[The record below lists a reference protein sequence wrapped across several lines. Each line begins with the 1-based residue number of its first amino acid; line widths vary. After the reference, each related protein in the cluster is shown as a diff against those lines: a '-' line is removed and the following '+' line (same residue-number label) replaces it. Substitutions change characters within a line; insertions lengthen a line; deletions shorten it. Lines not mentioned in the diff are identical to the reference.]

1 MSANPTPRLI
11 TVHDFLSA
19 RARGVKLTVL
29 TAYDY
34 STARLLDE
42 TGVDCILVG
51 DSLGM
56 VMQGNPHC
64 LTVTLDE
71 MIYHSRCVARAVK
84 HALIVTDMP
93 FMTYQVSV
101 EEAIRNAG
109 RLVQEGGAH
118 TVKLEGGVRVAKTIE
133 TIVKAQ
139 IPVMGHVGMTPQS
152 VQAFGG
158 FRVQRDEQQILDD
171 AKAVADAGAF
181 AVVLECIPAELA
193 ARITES
199 LPIPTIGIGA
209 GLGCDGQVLVIHDLL
224 GLYDE
229 IHPKFVKRYAELG
242 AATRE
247 AVRNYCAEV
256 RSGEFPKPEH
266 EFK

>member
-1 MSANPTPRLI
+1 MSANPTPRVI
-11 TVHDFLSA
+11 TVPDFLTA

-34 STARLLDE
+34 PTARVLDE
-42 TGVDCILVG
+42 SGVDCVLVG

-56 VMQGNPHC
+56 VVQGNPHC

-71 MIYHSRCVARAVK
+71 MIYHTKCVARAVK

-93 FMTYQVSV
+93 FMTYQVTA
-101 EEAIRNAG
+101 EEALRNAG

-118 TVKLEGGVRVAKTIE
+118 AVKLEGGVRVATTIE
-133 TIVKAQ
+133 AIVKAQ

-152 VQAFGG
+152 VRSFGG
-158 FRVQRDEQQILDD
+158 FRVQREEQQIRDD

-181 AVVLECIPAELA
+181 ALVLECIPAELA
-193 ARITES
+193 ARITTDS
-199 LPIPTIGIGA
+199 PIPTIGIGA
-209 GLGCDGQVLVIHDLL
+209 GAACDGQVLVIHDLL

-242 AATRE
+242 TATRD
-247 AVRNYCAEV
+247 AVRRYCSEV
-256 RSGEFPKPEH
+256 RAGEFPKPEH